1 MLVCSVTGNYSL
13 RYVSYSQPSLAAFG
27 AKLSSAIRL
36 RRLSRLDLDTT
47 LCFSAF
53 RSRQTPLLWDAVGKK
68 RGEGRGGEVFLIL
81 MKSSKNQTEKDAE
94 VARESTV
101 RSTERFEDAP

>member
-1 MLVCSVTGNYSL
+1 MLVSSVTGNYSL
-13 RYVSYSQPSLAAFG
+13 RPVRIVSYTQPSLAGFG

-68 RGEGRGGEVFLIL
+68 RGEGRGGVFDID
-81 MKSSKNQTEKDAE
+81 EIE
-94 VARESTV
+94 
-101 RSTERFEDAP
+101 